1 MCVIIDADADTAGRK
16 GCADMY
22 VKLSIPERLKDLR
35 VERHLTL
42 EQLAAETGLSKSAL
56 GNYESDDYKD
66 ISPFAIATLADFYG
80 VSVDYLMGLTETKNH
95 PNTAL
100 HELHLSDDMIEV
112 LKSGKLNNRLLCEMV
127 THEGFQRFL
136 VDAEI
141 YIDRIADMRIND
153 MNAVLAA
160 VRQQVMQEHDPGEND
175 LYMRTLEV
183 AQIQE
188 SEYFSHIVA
197 EDMGVILK
205 DIREKHKADTT
216 TANTDSSAA
225 KVRQQLQ
232 EAISFE
238 GSEQEKQIRIFC
250 AQLGIPY
257 DKLTKEQFVNLIEV
271 LKLSDYLKSPYS
283 QRGRARQQLTH
294 GKGKRRK

>member
-1 MCVIIDADADTAGRK
+1 
-16 GCADMY
+16 MY
-22 VKLSIPERLKDLR
+22 VKLSIPEKLKDLR

-56 GNYESDDYKD
+56 GKYETDDYKD

-80 VSVDYLMGLTETKNH
+80 VSTDYLMGRTETKNH

-100 HELHLSDDMIEV
+100 HELHLSDDMIDV

-127 THEGFQRFL
+127 THENFRRFL

-153 MNAVLAA
+153 MNTVLAA
-160 VRQQVMQEHDPGEND
+160 VRKQLLEKDGADENKLD
-175 LYMRTLEV
+175 VRTLEV

-188 SEYFSHIVA
+188 TDYFSHIAA
-197 EDMGVILK
+197 EDMSVILK

-216 TANTDSSAA
+216 TADEGSHVAEVQ
-225 KVRQQLQ
+225 KQLQ
-232 EAISFE
+232 EAMSFE
-238 GSEQEKQIRIFC
+238 GSPQEKQVRIFC
-250 AQLGIPY
+250 NQLGIPY
-257 DKLTKEQFVNLIEV
+257 NTLTKEEFVTLIGI
-271 LKLSDYLKSPYS
+271 LKKSKHMKSGIS
-283 QRGRARQQLTH
+283 QRGKKKNR
-294 GKGKRRK
+294 

>member
-1 MCVIIDADADTAGRK
+1 
-16 GCADMY
+16 MY

-42 EQLAAETGLSKSAL
+42 EQLAAETNLSKSAL
-56 GNYESDDYKD
+56 GKYESDEYKD

-80 VSVDYLMGLTETKNH
+80 VSADYLMGLTETKNH

-100 HELHLSDDMIEV
+100 HELHLSDDMIDV
-112 LKSGKLNNRLLCEMV
+112 LKTGKLNNRLLCEMV

-153 MNAVLAA
+153 MNTILAA
-160 VRQQVMQEHDPGEND
+160 VRQQVMQEHNPDKND

-188 SEYFSHIVA
+188 SEYFSRITA
-197 EDMGVILK
+197 DDMAVILK
-205 DIREKHKADTT
+205 DIREKHRADTT
-216 TANTDSSAA
+216 TADTDSTVAD
-225 KVRQQLQ
+225 VQRQIQ
-232 EAISFE
+232 EAMNFE
-238 GSEQEKQIRIFC
+238 GNDQEKQIRVFC
-250 AQLGIPY
+250 SQLGIPY
-257 DKLTKEQFVNLIEV
+257 DKLTKEQFVNLIEI
-271 LKLSDYLKSPYS
+271 LKLSDYMKSPYS
-283 QRGRARQQLTH
+283 QRGKAGKQLSH
-294 GKGKRRK
+294 GKGKRNQRK

>member
-1 MCVIIDADADTAGRK
+1 
-16 GCADMY
+16 MY

-35 VERHLTL
+35 VERRLTL

-56 GNYESDDYKD
+56 GKYETDDYKD

-80 VSVDYLMGLTETKNH
+80 VSTDYLMGRTETKNH

-100 HELHLSDDMIEV
+100 HELHLSDDMIDV

-127 THEGFQRFL
+127 THENFRRFL

-153 MNAVLAA
+153 MNTVLAA
-160 VRQQVMQEHDPGEND
+160 VRKQLLEKDGADENKLD
-175 LYMRTLEV
+175 VRTLEV

-188 SEYFSHIVA
+188 TDYFSHIAA
-197 EDMGVILK
+197 EDMSVILK

-216 TANTDSSAA
+216 TADEDSYVAGVQ
-225 KVRQQLQ
+225 KQLQ
-232 EAISFE
+232 EAMSFE
-238 GSEQEKQIRIFC
+238 GSPQEKQVRIFC
-250 AQLGIPY
+250 NQLGIPY
-257 DKLTKEQFVNLIEV
+257 DKLTKEEFVTLIGI
-271 LKLSDYLKSPYS
+271 LKKSKHMKILSS
-283 QRGRARQQLTH
+283 QRGKTDDIRIYKKKKL
-294 GKGKRRK
+294 